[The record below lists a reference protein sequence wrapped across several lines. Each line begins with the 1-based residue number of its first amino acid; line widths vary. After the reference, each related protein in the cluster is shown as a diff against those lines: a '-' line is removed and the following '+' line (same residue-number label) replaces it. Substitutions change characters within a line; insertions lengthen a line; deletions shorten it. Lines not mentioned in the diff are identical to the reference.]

1 MWIVASGRVMGELR
15 SPLTTPLLFKDAI
28 IREI

>member
-1 MWIVASGRVMGELR
+1 MYSISLRQVMGELR